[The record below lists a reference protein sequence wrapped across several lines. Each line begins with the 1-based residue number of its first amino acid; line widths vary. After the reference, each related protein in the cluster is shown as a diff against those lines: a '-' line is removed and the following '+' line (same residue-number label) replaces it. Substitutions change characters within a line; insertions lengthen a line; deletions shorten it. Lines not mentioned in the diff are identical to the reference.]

1 MLDDQNFI
9 SKSDKSDALGL
20 AGKNFQQLAYEFDI
34 DTICERADV
43 DNVVVSGMGG
53 SALGALFIKSW
64 LSLDVPFEVV
74 RDYQLP
80 GYVGSR
86 SLVIV
91 SSFSGNTE
99 ETLSCLDEA
108 ESKGAKIVCV
118 AGGGALEQRANQFG
132 YLFIKLPECP
142 QPRFAAFYSFKA
154 LVSILL
160 ASGIV
165 ESGKLDEISKASLF
179 LEEHTKKFTQ
189 DVPTV
194 DNPAKKL
201 ALEIMGKSPVI
212 YSGALLSSAS
222 YKWKISF
229 NENAKNV
236 AWCGIYPEFNHNE
249 FIGWSS
255 HPNDKPYAVID
266 LRSSFDNPQILKRF
280 EISDRLLSG
289 QRPKAYVV
297 NAVGATELE
306 QLVWMITFG
315 DYVTLYVAM
324 LNEVDPTPVDLVERM
339 KKEL

>member
-20 AGKNFQQLAYEFDI
+20 ASKNAGQLSYDFSL
-34 DTICERADV
+34 DTICDSSEI

-74 RDYQLP
+74 RDYSLP
-80 GYVGSR
+80 GYVGAR
-86 SLVIV
+86 TLLIA

-99 ETLSCLDEA
+99 ETLFCLDQA
-108 ESKGAKIVCV
+108 EQNGAKIVCI
-118 AGGGALEQRANQFG
+118 ANGGKLEERARESG
-132 YLFIKLPECP
+132 HVFIKLPDCP

-154 LVSILL
+154 MTAVLVASGLVSDDT
-160 ASGIV
+160 
-165 ESGKLDEISKASLF
+165 LDEISKAGTF
-179 LEEHTKKFTQ
+179 LETETKKFTR
-189 DVPTV
+189 DVATI

-266 LRSSFDNPQILKRF
+266 LRSSFDNPQVTKRF

-289 QRPKAYVV
+289 QRPKAYIV
-297 NAVGATELE
+297 NAVGNTELE
-306 QLVWMITFG
+306 QLVWVITFG
-315 DYVTLYVAM
+315 DFVTLYVAM